1 MLTGSRCH
9 SGSTR
14 TSRSFSDD
22 GNADAGAQAA
32 RVAEYDELIA
42 EVQTADVLVLGAPM
56 YNFGV
61 TSQLKNWIDAIC
73 RARVTFRYTENGPEG
88 LLTDKKVYVALTRGG
103 FHWGT
108 PGDTQ
113 VPYLLTVLGFIGM
126 TDVEFVHAEGMGY
139 GDEAVAKAIAGAGSQ
154 ISVLL

>member
-1 MLTGSRCH
+1 MTE
-9 SGSTR
+9 TP
-14 TSRSFSDD
+14 TSE
-22 GNADAGAQAA
+22 QAA

-61 TSQLKNWIDAIC
+61 TSQLKSWIDAIC
-73 RARVTFRYTENGPEG
+73 RARVTFRYAENGPEG
-88 LLTDKKVYVALTRGG
+88 LLTDKKAYVALTRGG

-113 VPYLLTVLGFIGM
+113 VPYLRTVLGFIGM
-126 TDVEFVHAEGMGY
+126 TDVEFVHAEWMGY